1 MFETTNHIY
10 IYHTIYMYHI
20 NKSLLNFDDPYYIIT
35 TYIPRNFDVS
45 PYLYDV

>member
-1 MFETTNHIY
+1 MENKKMLETTNH
-10 IYHTIYMYHI
+10 IYMYHI